1 MPHYEQRKWEEE
13 QMSSAV
19 FRFGAKQKDLQQ
31 QEYDLVLDNQIDF
44 IQALCMPGNQDKDK
58 VKLLCALDNLSL
70 SLCYEDK
77 LPHCWRCFTVFPSFF
92 SVTTHC
98 CRLLLKSVT
107 IDIVYNEL
115 ILMSNDTLFNSQEH
129 FWVFSKLVSV
139 VPLTCCAI
147 ILNI

>member
-58 VKLLCALDNLSL
+58 VKLLFTLQFLFHYVIKLSYFIAGGL
-70 SLCYEDK
+70 
-77 LPHCWRCFTVFPSFF
+77 FTVYPSFGIF
-92 SVTTHC
+92 
-98 CRLLLKSVT
+98 L
-107 IDIVYNEL
+107 
-115 ILMSNDTLFNSQEH
+115 
-129 FWVFSKLVSV
+129 
-139 VPLTCCAI
+139 
-147 ILNI
+147 